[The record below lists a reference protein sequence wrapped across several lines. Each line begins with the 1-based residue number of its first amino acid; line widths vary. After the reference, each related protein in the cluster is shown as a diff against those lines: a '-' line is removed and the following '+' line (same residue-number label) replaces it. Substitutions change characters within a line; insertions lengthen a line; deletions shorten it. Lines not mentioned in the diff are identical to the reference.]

1 MNLIKDLID
10 FAASASSLFQ
20 YDFMNR
26 AILACAVSSLIAPS
40 LGIFLTLRR
49 MSLMGD
55 ALSHAI
61 LPGVAIAYFFLG
73 FSSLWM
79 AVGGLAAGIMI
90 SFLST
95 WVHRNTN
102 LKEDTSFA
110 AFYILSL
117 AGGVFLISL
126 KGSNKDLLHILF
138 GSPLMISTETLQ
150 ISLFLN
156 LFTLLVFFVYYR
168 QIVLDVFDNQFYE
181 SIGGNSFFIQVLFL
195 SLVVFSLVGNFQSHG
210 TLLTMGQMI
219 LPAIVARIFCEQLLP
234 MMFFAALIS
243 LLGSIMGLIISFQYD
258 LPTGPTTLLIWG
270 FIYLLVLLFHPTH
283 GTFIK
288 YLKLKHFKS

>member
-1 MNLIKDLID
+1 
-10 FAASASSLFQ
+10 
-20 YDFMNR
+20 
-26 AILACAVSSLIAPS
+26 
-40 LGIFLTLRR
+40 
-49 MSLMGD
+49 MGD

-61 LPGVAIAYFFLG
+61 LPGVAVAYFFIG
-73 FSSLWM
+73 FSPFWM
-79 AVGGLAAGIMI
+79 AIGGLAAGIII

-117 AGGVFLISL
+117 ACGVFLISL

-138 GSPLMISTETLQ
+138 GSPLMISSETLE
-150 ISLFLN
+150 IALFLN
-156 LFTLLVFFVYYR
+156 ILTLFIFLLYYR
-168 QIVLDVFDNQFYE
+168 QLVVDIFDPQFYE

-195 SLVVFSLVGNFQSHG
+195 TLVVFSLVGNFQSHG

-219 LPAIVARIFCEQLLP
+219 LPAIIARIFCEKLIP
-234 MMFFAALIS
+234 MMFTAAIVSLI
-243 LLGSIMGLIISFQYD
+243 GSIVGLCISFQFD

-270 FIYLLVLLFHPTH
+270 VFYLITLLFHPTH

-288 YLKLKHFKS
+288 YLNLKHFKA

>member
-1 MNLIKDLID
+1 MID
-10 FAASASSLFQ
+10 FISSFFQ
-20 YDFMNR
+20 YEFMNR
-26 AILACAVSSLIAPS
+26 AILACIVSSMIAPA

-61 LPGVAIAYFFLG
+61 LPGVAVAYFFIG
-73 FSSLWM
+73 FSPFWM
-79 AVGGLAAGIMI
+79 AIGGLAAGIII

-117 AGGVFLISL
+117 ASGVFLISL

-138 GSPLMISTETLQ
+138 GSPLMISSETLQ
-150 ISLFLN
+150 IALFLN
-156 LFTLLVFFVYYR
+156 LLTLLVFVIYYR
-168 QIVLDVFDNQFYE
+168 HLVLDIFDSQFYE
-181 SIGGNSFFIQVLFL
+181 SIGGKSFFIQVLFL
-195 SLVVFSLVGNFQSHG
+195 TLVVFSLVGNFQSHG

-219 LPAIVARIFCEQLLP
+219 LPAIIARIFCEQLLP
-234 MMFFAALIS
+234 MMFTAALIS
-243 LLGSIMGLIISFQYD
+243 LLGAVLGLFISFQFD

-270 FIYLLVLLFHPTH
+270 FFYLLVLLFHPTH

-288 YLKLKHFKS
+288 YLKLKHFKA

>member
-1 MNLIKDLID
+1 
-10 FAASASSLFQ
+10 
-20 YDFMNR
+20 
-26 AILACAVSSLIAPS
+26 
-40 LGIFLTLRR
+40 

-61 LPGVAIAYFFLG
+61 LPGVAIAYFFIG
-73 FSSLWM
+73 FSPFWM
-79 AVGGLAAGIMI
+79 ALGGLVAGTVI

-117 AGGVFLISL
+117 ASGVFLISL

-150 ISLFLN
+150 ISVILN
-156 LFTLLVFFVYYR
+156 LITLLIFLIFYR
-168 QIVLDVFDNQFYE
+168 RVVLDIFDSQFYE

-195 SLVVFSLVGNFQSHG
+195 TLVVFSLVGNFQSHG

-219 LPAIVARIFCEQLLP
+219 LPAIIARIFCEQLIP
-234 MMFFAALIS
+234 MMASAAVIS
-243 LLGSIMGLIISFQYD
+243 LVGSLMGLLISFQFD

-270 FIYLLVLLFHPTH
+270 FFYLFVLLFHPTH

-288 YLKLKHFKS
+288 YLKLKHFRA